1 MRAVVTGQIGVD
13 KKPYLEGVRNL
24 AGELGEEIDL
34 FNVGG
39 MMYSEAPDVRPGRIL
54 DLPISRLASLR
65 QRQETALRRREFQVL
80 VQAFHE
86 IIVIRERS
94 SDVR

>member
-1 MRAVVTGQIGVD
+1 MFHDEQREQMSARLVELLKVT
-13 KKPYLEGVRNL
+13 L
-24 AGELGEEIDL
+24 IDTVHSL
-34 FNVGG
+34 
-39 MMYSEAPDVRPGRIL
+39 
-54 DLPISRLASLR
+54 SRLASLR

-86 IIVIRERS
+86 IIVIRKRS